1 MSASGIK
8 VRAYNVRFGDCILV
22 SIPVAGGEKH
32 VLFDFGNSPAGGKG
46 KGKGGTNDV
55 FEPIAKDIRDRTN
68 KVLDLV
74 VMSHEHLDHME
85 GFYSERA
92 IFDGIKVKRVWMS
105 LMSDPGYYKEF
116 KKARK
121 EARAKKALLEMVER
135 WKRSGAL
142 SLIPR
147 DVQTVIANNNVLDL
161 SNQQRI
167 DYLRGLGP
175 VAYLSRTR
183 KKDVKTHGLGAG
195 VQIEI
200 LAPESDASVYYTKLP
215 GKPFGL
221 GARLDRATM
230 AIGHTPRKTS
240 RRSLLRPPHM
250 AADEF
255 DRLKEEISQID
266 IEAIFAIDKAAN
278 NTSLVVRLTANGKVL
293 LFTGDAEEES
303 WAQIEKRKLLAPVDF
318 LKIAHHGSING
329 IPFSGQNSVL
339 ERLLK
344 KGKKTIA
351 LVSTRRGVYGESKE
365 TKIPH
370 YQLMADLKQRCK
382 RVVDTENDAP
392 LGRYVDITI

>member
-1 MSASGIK
+1 MTASGGIK
-8 VRAYNVRFGDCILV
+8 IRAYNVRFGDCILV
-22 SIPVAGGEKH
+22 SIPRAGGEKH
-32 VLFDFGNSPAGGKG
+32 ILFDFGNSPAQVKA
-46 KGKGGTNDV
+46 KGGTNDV
-55 FEPIAKDIRDRTN
+55 FEPIAEDIRDRTK

-85 GFYSERA
+85 GFYSERS

-105 LMSDPGYYKEF
+105 LMSDPTYYKRF
-116 KKARK
+116 PDAKKEK
-121 EARAKKALLEMVER
+121 RAKKALLEMVER
-135 WKRSGAL
+135 WKTSGAL

-175 VAYLSRTR
+175 VAYLSRTE
-183 KKDVKTHGLGAG
+183 KKGAKDHGLGAG
-195 VQIEI
+195 VKVEI
-200 LAPESDASVYYTKLP
+200 LAPEKDASTYYTKLP
-215 GKPFGL
+215 GKPLGL

-230 AIGHTPRKTS
+230 AIGHTPRRSS
-240 RRSLLRPPHM
+240 RRTLPRPPHM
-250 AADEF
+250 PADEF
-255 DRLKEEISQID
+255 ERLKEEISQID
-266 IEAIFAIDKAAN
+266 LEALFAIDKAAN
-278 NTSLVVRLTANGKVL
+278 NTSLVVRLTANGRVL

-303 WAQIEKRKLLAPVDF
+303 WAQIEKRKLLGPVDL

-329 IPFSGQNSVL
+329 IPFAGPNSVL

-370 YQLMADLKQRCK
+370 YQLMADLKKRCK
-382 RVVDTENDAP
+382 RVVDTENDAA
-392 LGRYVDITI
+392 LGRYVDFTV

>member
-1 MSASGIK
+1 VSAAGIK

-22 SIPVAGGEKH
+22 SIPVPTGEKH
-32 VLFDFGNSPAGGKG
+32 VLFDFGNAPAQV

-55 FEPIAKDIRDRTN
+55 FEPIAKDIRTRTK

-92 IFDGIKVKRVWMS
+92 IFDGMQVKRVWLS
-105 LMSDPGYYKEF
+105 LMSDPNYYKEF

-121 EARAKKALLEMVER
+121 EQRAKKALFDMVER

-167 DYLRGLGP
+167 EYLRKLGS

-183 KKDVKTHGLGAG
+183 KQAAKNHGLGAG
-195 VQIEI
+195 VKVEI
-200 LAPESDASVYYTKLP
+200 LAPESDASIYYSKLP
-215 GKPFGL
+215 GKPFSL

-230 AIGHTPRKTS
+230 AIGRTPRRSS

-255 DRLKEEISQID
+255 DRLKEEISQLD
-266 IEAIFAIDKAAN
+266 IEAVLAIDKAAN

-329 IPFSGQNSVL
+329 IPFSGANSVL

-370 YQLMADLKQRCK
+370 HQLMADLKKRCK

-392 LGRYVDITI
+392 IGQSIEFMV